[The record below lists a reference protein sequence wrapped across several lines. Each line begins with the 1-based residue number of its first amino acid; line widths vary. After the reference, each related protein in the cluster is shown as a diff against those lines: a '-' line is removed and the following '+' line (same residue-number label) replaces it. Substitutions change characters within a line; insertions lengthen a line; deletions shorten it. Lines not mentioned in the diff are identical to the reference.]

1 VHTITLQNL
10 LVTSLSMFLTAV
22 QEERGPYLR
31 EEQLPFRRAKSS
43 ATGHRSQATQLN
55 SVPGTPGMSYPF
67 QRPFYVPTHR
77 LHKVDAN
84 NQLVVAASLVME
96 MLAKA
101 EKVESKSI
109 PDTSSSTDK
118 TVPRNFRKSLL
129 SVLAWAKQIPMFTQ
143 LSVEDQIE
151 LINATW
157 IEVNTLKFL
166 FHVANNGFTSQTD
179 DLAHIYLIDDQ
190 QGTTCYDEEAI
201 KESVS
206 TMKDIQLDESE
217 LSHLKL
223 ITLMNPCKFM

>member
-1 VHTITLQNL
+1 
-10 LVTSLSMFLTAV
+10 
-22 QEERGPYLR
+22 
-31 EEQLPFRRAKSS
+31 
-43 ATGHRSQATQLN
+43 
-55 SVPGTPGMSYPF
+55 MSF
-67 QRPFYVPTHR
+67 QRPFYVPIHR
-77 LHKVDAN
+77 QHKVVDI
-84 NQLVVAASLVME
+84 NQVVAASSSLVME

-101 EKVESKSI
+101 EKAESKGI
-109 PDTSSSTDK
+109 PVTPSSTNK
-118 TVPRNFRKSLL
+118 GIIPRNFEKSLL
-129 SVLAWAKQIPMFTQ
+129 SVLEWAKQIPMFTQ

-206 TMKDIQLDESE
+206 TMKDIQVDESE